1 MYTYQ
6 NNIYKALLMPM
17 FISAKNRLLPSGS
30 KSFKT
35 IGTIVFCLII
45 CILIYSGILSVL
57 NYFHAQD
64 ELGILLSLKIFQMS
78 WILIFAML
86 IFSCMVS
93 SVSSLY
99 LSQDNEIVF
108 SAPIEISE
116 LFFMRY
122 ISNTFYTS
130 WMMIIFSLPIFLPFG
145 IVFDVPIFYLILI
158 IFTLISIACTAVCF
172 GLLVTITLV
181 RIFPARR
188 TKDIIMYLSLCFAVF
203 IIFLIRLLQ
212 PENMVNPEEYG
223 NMIQYFSTISK
234 PVAMYLPASWAA
246 SLLSLYLLDL
256 EIDWLLFGLLFITP
270 VALYFIGE
278 FAMKYWFF
286 SGYSKAQES
295 FGGHRQFGNNKK
307 YKPYLL
313 KWLLNK
319 ESKTFIRDS
328 SEWSQLF
335 MIAALVVI
343 YLYNF
348 KLLPIDSISFSEA
361 YITNLISFLNIGL
374 AGFIVTSLSG
384 RFVFPSIG
392 AEGGA
397 FYHIKSSPLSI
408 KRFLFY
414 KYLFYVVPFTGLSL
428 VLIIMS
434 NKILY
439 VEGPMWWIS
448 IFTNLF
454 ITWIV
459 VALAL
464 GFGAIYADFKS
475 ENKTVSMGSMGAV
488 LFLLTSTAFQILI
501 IFIGSNPIYRIVRR
515 WLNDYMFSSSD
526 LYLLIAWIV
535 ISILLSVTM
544 VVYFLRKGIHTLEK
558 S

>member
-1 MYTYQ
+1 MGSFQ
-6 NNIYKALLMPM
+6 NSIHRALLMPM
-17 FISAKNRLLPSGS
+17 FLSAKNHLFSSRAGTL
-30 KSFKT
+30 KI
-35 IGTIVFCLII
+35 IGALFFCLTI
-45 CILIYSGILSVL
+45 CIIIYYATLSVL

-64 ELGILLSLKIFQMS
+64 ELGIILSLKIFQMS

-93 SVSSLY
+93 AVSSVY

-108 SAPIEISE
+108 SSPIKISE

-122 ISNTFYTS
+122 ISNTIYTS
-130 WMMIIFSLPIFLPFG
+130 WMMILFSLPIFLPFG
-145 IVFDVPIFYLILI
+145 IVFDVPILYVILIL
-158 IFTLISIACTAVCF
+158 FTLISIACSAVCF
-172 GLLVTITLV
+172 GLLVTILLI

-188 TKDIIMYLSLCFAVF
+188 TRDIIMYLSLCFTVF

-212 PENMVNPEEYG
+212 PENMVNPQEYG
-223 NMIQYFSTISK
+223 NMIEYFSTVSK
-234 PVAMYLPASWAA
+234 PVAIYLPASWAA
-246 SLLSLYLLDL
+246 NFLSLYLLDL
-256 EIDWLLFGLLFITP
+256 EIDWLLLSLLLLTP
-270 VALYFIGE
+270 FALYFLGE
-278 FAMKYWFF
+278 FAMKSWFF
-286 SGYSKAQES
+286 PGYSKAQES
-295 FGGHRQFGNNKK
+295 FGGYQQFGKNKK
-307 YKPYLL
+307 YKPYS
-313 KWLLNK
+313 WRWVFSK

-361 YITNLISFLNIGL
+361 FITNLISFLNIGL
-374 AGFIVTSLSG
+374 AGFIVTSLSA

-392 AEGGA
+392 SEGGA
-397 FYHIKSSPLSI
+397 FYHIKSSPLSL
-408 KRFLFY
+408 RVFLWY
-414 KYLFYVVPFTGLSL
+414 KYLFYVTPFTILSL
-428 VLIIMS
+428 ILIIMS
-434 NKILY
+434 NKILH

-459 VALAL
+459 VGLAL

-475 ENKTVSMGSMGAV
+475 ENKTVSMGSIGAI
-488 LFLLTSTAFQILI
+488 LFLLTSTAFQILV
-501 IFIGSNPIYRIVRR
+501 IFIGSNPIYRIVKR
-515 WLNDYMFSSSD
+515 WLNDYIFSVSD
-526 LYLLIAWIV
+526 LYLLIVWII
-535 ISILLSVTM
+535 ISVLLSVVM
-544 VVYFLRKGIHTLEK
+544 VLYFLRKGIHILEN